1 MKKIIIAVTM
11 LAGLGLNASALYFDG
26 GLTGTTG
33 PDYSGYKLNLRVG
46 EGDFAFEPSL
56 TTYKYDT
63 ALLANKTYRA
73 YGLRGAWEKE
83 KYTVGA
89 EAGTTPEVNGY
100 KNVYAGGDITF
111 SLTPTSG
118 GKTRLA
124 GPGARSV
131 SGGGQGITRID
142 VGASLKQTQHT
153 QAATTIATAGKTSQ
167 TEASLFAGAKVLML
181 NLSASFTGYSYG
193 SEDAEPQGFVPGL
206 NFALQAKPRSS
217 VTARVDL
224 PSTLPMVTPFAGY
237 TTTKYKG
244 GSSALKTDSSSAIL
258 LGGYVD
264 LSMVVANVTY
274 QIFKYADNTD
284 NFVSIG
290 AGLKF

>member
-1 MKKIIIAVTM
+1 MKKLIVSLTL

-46 EGDFAFEPSL
+46 AEDFALEPSL

-63 ALLANKTYRA
+63 AALANKTYRT

-89 EAGTTPEVNGY
+89 EAGATPEVNGY
-100 KNVYAGGDITF
+100 KNVYAGGDITL

-131 SGGGQGITRID
+131 SGGGQGVTRVD
-142 VGASLKQTQHT
+142 VGVSLKQTQHT
-153 QAATTIATAGKTSQ
+153 QAVGTSDLKTSQ
-167 TEASLFAGAKVLML
+167 TEASLFAGAKILML
-181 NLSASFTGYSYG
+181 NLSASFTGYTYG
-193 SEDAEPQGFVPGL
+193 SEDATPQGYVPGL
-206 NFALQAKPRSS
+206 NFALAAKPKSS
-217 VTARVDL
+217 VTARLDL

-244 GSSALKTDSSSAIL
+244 GSSAAETDSSSAIM

-264 LSMVVANVTY
+264 LNMVVANVTY
-274 QIFKYADNTD
+274 QIFKYAKNNDS
-284 NFVSIG
+284 FVSIG
-290 AGLKF
+290 AGVKF

>member
-1 MKKIIIAVTM
+1 MKKIIIAVTL

-46 EGDFAFEPSL
+46 EGDFALEPSL

-63 ALLANKTYRA
+63 AALASKTYRA

-89 EAGTTPEVNGY
+89 EAGTTPAVNGY
-100 KNVYAGGDITF
+100 KNIYAGGDITF

-124 GPGARSV
+124 GPGSRSV
-131 SGGGQGITRID
+131 SGGGQGLTRVD
-142 VGASLKQTQHT
+142 VGASMKLTQHHI
-153 QAATTIATAGKTSQ
+153 AAAAGASDLKTSQ

-193 SEDAEPQGFVPGL
+193 TEDATPQGFIPGL
-206 NFALQAKPRSS
+206 NFALPAMPRSS

-244 GSSALKTDSSSAIL
+244 SKDSSAIL

-264 LSMVVANVTY
+264 LSMLVANVAY
-274 QIFKYADNTD
+274 QIFDNGSSSD
-284 NFVSIG
+284 SFISIG

>member
-1 MKKIIIAVTM
+1 MKKLIVSLTL
-11 LAGLGLNASALYFDG
+11 LAGLGVNASALYFDG

-46 EGDFAFEPSL
+46 EGDFALEPSI
-56 TTYKYDT
+56 TSYKYDT
-63 ALLANKTYRA
+63 AAYDNKTFRT

-83 KYTVGA
+83 AYTVGA

-100 KNVYAGGDITF
+100 KNVYAGGDVTF

-118 GKTRLA
+118 GKSRLA

-131 SGGGQGITRID
+131 SGGGEGITRVD

-153 QAATTIATAGKTSQ
+153 QKVLTVERETSQ

-181 NLSASFTGYSYG
+181 NLSASYTGYSYG
-193 SEDAEPQGFVPGL
+193 DEDATPQGFVPGM
-206 NFALQAKPRSS
+206 NFALAAKPKSS
-217 VTARVDL
+217 VNARVDI
-224 PSTLPMVTPFAGY
+224 PATIPMVTPFAGY

-244 GSSALKTDSSSAIL
+244 GVKDSSAIT

-264 LSMVVANVTY
+264 LNMVIANVTY
-274 QIFKYADNTD
+274 QIFDNGTD
-284 NFVSIG
+284 TDSFVSIS
-290 AGLKF
+290 AGVKF

>member
-1 MKKIIIAVTM
+1 MKKIIIAATM
-11 LAGLGLNASALYFDG
+11 LAGMGLNASALYFDG

-33 PDYSGYKLNLRVG
+33 QDYSGYKLNLRIG

-56 TTYKYDT
+56 TTYKFDS
-63 ALLANKTYRA
+63 AAFANKTYRT
-73 YGLRGAWEKE
+73 YGVRGAWEKE

-131 SGGGQGITRID
+131 SGGGQGVTRID

-153 QAATTIATAGKTSQ
+153 QTAGTVDNKTSQ

-181 NLSASFTGYSYG
+181 NLSGSFTAYSYG
-193 SEDAEPQGFVPGL
+193 SEDATPQGFIPGL
-206 NFALQAKPRSS
+206 NFAVPAKPRSS
-217 VTARVDL
+217 VSARIDL
-224 PSTLPMVTPFAGY
+224 PSTLPMITPFAGY

-244 GSSALKTDSSSAIL
+244 GAKDTSAIL

-264 LSMVVANVTY
+264 LSMVVANVAY
-274 QIFKYADNTD
+274 QIFDNGSTND
-284 NFVSIG
+284 SFISIG
-290 AGLKF
+290 AGVKF

>member
-1 MKKIIIAVTM
+1 MKKLIVSVTL

-46 EGDFAFEPSL
+46 EGDFALEPSL

-63 ALLANKTYRA
+63 TALKNKTYRT

-83 KYTVGA
+83 SYTVGA

-111 SLTPTSG
+111 SLTPNSG

-131 SGGGQGITRID
+131 SGGGQGVARID
-142 VGASLKQTQHT
+142 VGASLRQTQHT
-153 QAATTIATAGKTSQ
+153 NTAGTTDLKTSQ
-167 TEASLFAGAKVLML
+167 TAGSLFAGAKVLML
-181 NLSASFTGYSYG
+181 NLSASYTGYAYG
-193 SEDAEPQGFVPGL
+193 SEDAVPQGFIPGID
-206 NFALQAKPRSS
+206 FAVLAKPRSS
-217 VTARVDL
+217 VTARVDI
-224 PSTLPMVTPFAGY
+224 PSTIPMITPFAAY

-244 GSSALKTDSSSAIL
+244 AKDSSAVT
-258 LGGYVD
+258 LGGYID
-264 LSMVVANVTY
+264 LNMLVANVAW
-274 QIFKYADNTD
+274 QMFDQGSSND
-284 NFVSIG
+284 SFVSIG

>member
-1 MKKIIIAVTM
+1 MKKLIIAVTM
-11 LAGLGLNASALYFDG
+11 VAGLGLNASALYFDG

-33 PDYSGYKLNLRVG
+33 PDYSGYKLNLRIG
-46 EGDFAFEPSL
+46 EGDFALEPSL

-63 ALLANKTYRA
+63 AALGNKTYRT
-73 YGLRGAWEKE
+73 YGARGAWEKE

-100 KNVYAGGDITF
+100 KNMHFGGDITF

-131 SGGGQGITRID
+131 SGGGQGVTRID

-153 QAATTIATAGKTSQ
+153 QTVGTADNKTSQ

-181 NLSASFTGYSYG
+181 NLSASFTAYTYG
-193 SEDAEPQGFVPGL
+193 SEDATPQGFVPGL
-206 NFALQAKPRSS
+206 NFALMAKPRSS

-244 GSSALKTDSSSAIL
+244 GADDSSAIL

-264 LSMVVANVTY
+264 LSMVVANVAY
-274 QIFKYADNTD
+274 QIFDSGSGSD
-284 NFVSIG
+284 SFISIG
-290 AGLKF
+290 AGVKF

>member
-1 MKKIIIAVTM
+1 MKKLIVSLTL
-11 LAGLGLNASALYFDG
+11 LAGLGVNASALYFDG

-46 EGDFAFEPSL
+46 EGDFALEPSI
-56 TTYKYDT
+56 TSYKYDT
-63 ALLANKTYRA
+63 AAYDNKTFRT

-83 KYTVGA
+83 AYTVGA

-100 KNVYAGGDITF
+100 KNVYAGGDVTF

-118 GKTRLA
+118 GKSRLA
-124 GPGARSV
+124 GPGSRSV
-131 SGGGQGITRID
+131 SGGGEGITRVD

-153 QAATTIATAGKTSQ
+153 QKVLTVERETSQ

-181 NLSASFTGYSYG
+181 NLSASYTGYSYG
-193 SEDAEPQGFVPGL
+193 DEDATPQGFVPGM
-206 NFALQAKPRSS
+206 NFALAAKPKSS
-217 VTARVDL
+217 VNARVDI
-224 PSTLPMVTPFAGY
+224 PATIPMVTPFAGY

-244 GSSALKTDSSSAIL
+244 GVKDSSAIT

-264 LSMVVANVTY
+264 LNMVIANVTY
-274 QIFKYADNTD
+274 QIFDNGTD
-284 NFVSIG
+284 TDSFVSIS
-290 AGLKF
+290 AGVKF

>member
-1 MKKIIIAVTM
+1 MKKLIVSLTL
-11 LAGLGLNASALYFDG
+11 LAGLGINASALYFDG

-46 EGDFAFEPSL
+46 QGDFALEPSL

-63 ALLANKTYRA
+63 AAYRNKTYRA

-83 KYTVGA
+83 TYTVGA

-100 KNVYAGGDITF
+100 KNVYAGGDVTF

-118 GKTRLA
+118 GKSRLA

-131 SGGGQGITRID
+131 SGGGEGITRVD

-153 QAATTIATAGKTSQ
+153 QKVLTVERETSQ

-181 NLSASFTGYSYG
+181 NLSASYTGYSYG
-193 SEDAEPQGFVPGL
+193 DEDATPQGFVPGM
-206 NFALQAKPRSS
+206 NFALAAKPKSS
-217 VTARVDL
+217 VNARVDI
-224 PSTLPMVTPFAGY
+224 PATIPMVTPFAGY

-244 GSSALKTDSSSAIL
+244 GVKDSSAIT

-264 LSMVVANVTY
+264 LNMVIANVTY
-274 QIFKYADNTD
+274 QIFDNGTD
-284 NFVSIG
+284 TDSFVSIG
-290 AGLKF
+290 AGVKF

>member
-33 PDYSGYKLNLRVG
+33 PDYSGYKLNLRIG
-46 EGDFAFEPSL
+46 EGDFAFDPSI
-56 TTYKYDT
+56 TTYKFDT
-63 ALLANKTYRA
+63 GAKKTYRT

-131 SGGGQGITRID
+131 SGGGQGVTRVD

-153 QAATTIATAGKTSQ
+153 QTVGTADNKTSQ

-181 NLSASFTGYSYG
+181 NVSGSFTAYSYG
-193 SEDAEPQGFVPGL
+193 SEDATPQGFIPGL
-206 NFALQAKPRSS
+206 NFAIPAKPRSS

-224 PSTLPMVTPFAGY
+224 PSTLPMITPFAGY

-244 GSSALKTDSSSAIL
+244 GAKDTSAVL

-264 LSMVVANVTY
+264 LSMVVANVAY
-274 QIFKYADNTD
+274 QIFDNGSSND
-284 NFVSIG
+284 SFISIG

>member
-1 MKKIIIAVTM
+1 MKKLIVSLTL
-11 LAGLGLNASALYFDG
+11 LAGLGVNASALYFDG

-46 EGDFAFEPSL
+46 EGDFALEPSI
-56 TTYKYDT
+56 TSYKYDT
-63 ALLANKTYRA
+63 AAYDNKTFRT

-83 KYTVGA
+83 AYTVGA

-100 KNVYAGGDITF
+100 KNVYAGGDVTF

-118 GKTRLA
+118 GKSRLA
-124 GPGARSV
+124 GPGSRSV
-131 SGGGQGITRID
+131 SGGGEGITRVD

-153 QAATTIATAGKTSQ
+153 NTAGTTDLKTSQ

-181 NLSASFTGYSYG
+181 NLSASYTGYAYG
-193 SEDAEPQGFVPGL
+193 DEDATPQGFVPGM
-206 NFALQAKPRSS
+206 NFALAAKPRSS
-217 VTARVDL
+217 VTARVDI
-224 PSTLPMVTPFAGY
+224 PATIPMVTPFAGY

-244 GSSALKTDSSSAIL
+244 AKDSSAIT

-264 LSMVVANVTY
+264 LNMVIANVTY
-274 QIFKYADNTD
+274 QIFDNGTD
-284 NFVSIG
+284 TDSFVSLG
-290 AGLKF
+290 AGVKF

>member
-1 MKKIIIAVTM
+1 MKKLIVSLTL
-11 LAGLGLNASALYFDG
+11 LAGLGVNASALYFDG

-46 EGDFAFEPSL
+46 EGDFALEPSI
-56 TTYKYDT
+56 TSYKYDT
-63 ALLANKTYRA
+63 AAYNNKTFRT

-83 KYTVGA
+83 AYTVGA

-100 KNVYAGGDITF
+100 KNVYAGGDVTF

-118 GKTRLA
+118 GKSRLA

-131 SGGGQGITRID
+131 SGGGEGITRVD

-153 QAATTIATAGKTSQ
+153 QKVLTVERETSQ

-181 NLSASFTGYSYG
+181 NLSASYTGYSYG
-193 SEDAEPQGFVPGL
+193 DEDATPQGFVPGM
-206 NFALQAKPRSS
+206 NFALAAKPKSS
-217 VTARVDL
+217 VNARVDI
-224 PSTLPMVTPFAGY
+224 PATIPMVTPFAGY

-244 GSSALKTDSSSAIL
+244 GVKDSSAIT

-264 LSMVVANVTY
+264 LNMVIANVTY
-274 QIFKYADNTD
+274 QIFDNGTD
-284 NFVSIG
+284 TDSFVSIS
-290 AGLKF
+290 AGVKF

>member
-1 MKKIIIAVTM
+1 MKKLIVSLTL
-11 LAGLGLNASALYFDG
+11 LAGLGVNASALYFDG

-46 EGDFAFEPSL
+46 EGDFALEPSI
-56 TTYKYDT
+56 TSYKYDT
-63 ALLANKTYRA
+63 AAYDNKTFRT

-83 KYTVGA
+83 AYTVGA

-100 KNVYAGGDITF
+100 KNVYAGGDVTF

-118 GKTRLA
+118 GKSRLA

-131 SGGGQGITRID
+131 SGGGEGITRVD

-153 QAATTIATAGKTSQ
+153 QKVLTVERETSQ

-181 NLSASFTGYSYG
+181 NLSASYTGYSYG
-193 SEDAEPQGFVPGL
+193 DEDATPQGFVPGM
-206 NFALQAKPRSS
+206 NFALAAKPKSS
-217 VTARVDL
+217 VNARVDI
-224 PSTLPMVTPFAGY
+224 PATIPMVTPFAGY

-244 GSSALKTDSSSAIL
+244 GVKDSSAIT

-264 LSMVVANVTY
+264 LNMVIANVTY
-274 QIFKYADNTD
+274 QIFDNGTD
-284 NFVSIG
+284 TDSFVSIG
-290 AGLKF
+290 AGVKF

>member
-1 MKKIIIAVTM
+1 MKKLIVSI
-11 LAGLGLNASALYFDG
+11 LLLGGLGLNASAWYFDG

-33 PDYSGYKLNLRVG
+33 PDYSGYKLNLRIG
-46 EGDFAFEPSL
+46 AEDFSLEPSL
-56 TTYKYDT
+56 TTYKYDNT
-63 ALLANKTYRA
+63 AFNNKTYRT

-100 KNVYAGGDITF
+100 KNIYGGADITF

-124 GPGARSV
+124 GPGSRSTY
-131 SGGGQGITRID
+131 GGGKGVARVD

-153 QAATTIATAGKTSQ
+153 QTVSGTENKTSQ

-181 NLSASFTGYSYG
+181 NLSASFTGYTYG
-193 SEDAEPQGFVPGL
+193 SEDAVPVGFIPGQS
-206 NFALQAKPRSS
+206 FALAAKPKSS
-217 VTARVDL
+217 VTARVDI
-224 PSTLPMVTPFAGY
+224 PATIPMVTPFAGY

-244 GSSALKTDSSSAIL
+244 GSSSLETDKSSAIM

-264 LSMVVANVTY
+264 LNMVVANVTW
-274 QIFKYADNTD
+274 QVFNYAKNNDS
-284 NFVSIG
+284 FVSIG
-290 AGLKF
+290 AGVKF

>member
-1 MKKIIIAVTM
+1 MKKLIVSLTL
-11 LAGLGLNASALYFDG
+11 LAGLGVNASALYFDG

-46 EGDFAFEPSL
+46 EGDFALEPSI
-56 TTYKYDT
+56 TSYKYDT
-63 ALLANKTYRA
+63 AAYDNKTFRT

-83 KYTVGA
+83 AYTVGA

-100 KNVYAGGDITF
+100 KNVYAGGDVTF

-118 GKTRLA
+118 GKSRLA
-124 GPGARSV
+124 GPGSRSV
-131 SGGGQGITRID
+131 SGGGEGITRVD

-153 QAATTIATAGKTSQ
+153 QKVLTVERETSQ

-181 NLSASFTGYSYG
+181 NLSASYTGYSYG
-193 SEDAEPQGFVPGL
+193 DEDATPQGFVPGM
-206 NFALQAKPRSS
+206 NFALAAKPKSS
-217 VTARVDL
+217 VNARVDI
-224 PSTLPMVTPFAGY
+224 PATIPMVTPFAGY

-244 GSSALKTDSSSAIL
+244 GVKDSSAIT

-264 LSMVVANVTY
+264 LNMVIANVTY
-274 QIFKYADNTD
+274 QIFDNGTD
-284 NFVSIG
+284 TDSFVSIG
-290 AGLKF
+290 AGVKF

>member
-11 LAGLGLNASALYFDG
+11 VAGLGLNASALYFDG

-46 EGDFAFEPSL
+46 EGDFALEPSL

-63 ALLANKTYRA
+63 AALGNKTYRT
-73 YGLRGAWEKE
+73 YGVRGAWEKE

-100 KNVYAGGDITF
+100 KNMYFGGDITL

-124 GPGARSV
+124 GPGSRSV
-131 SGGGQGITRID
+131 SGGGQGVTRID
-142 VGASLKQTQHT
+142 VGASLQQTQHT
-153 QAATTIATAGKTSQ
+153 QTVGTTDNKTSQ
-167 TEASLFAGAKVLML
+167 TAASLFAGAKVLML
-181 NLSASFTGYSYG
+181 NLSAAYTAYAYG
-193 SEDAEPQGFVPGL
+193 SEDATPQGFITGL
-206 NFALQAKPRSS
+206 NFAVMAQPRSS
-217 VTARVDL
+217 VTARLDL
-224 PSTLPMVTPFAGY
+224 PSTLPMITPFAGY
-237 TTTKYKG
+237 TKTKYKG
-244 GSSALKTDSSSAIL
+244 GVDDSSALL
-258 LGGYVD
+258 LGAYVD
-264 LSMVVANVTY
+264 LSMVVANVAY
-274 QIFKYADNTD
+274 QIFDNGSSND
-284 NFVSIG
+284 SFISIG

>member
-1 MKKIIIAVTM
+1 MKKIIVSLTL

-33 PDYSGYKLNLRVG
+33 PDYSGYKLNLRIG
-46 EGDFAFEPSL
+46 EGDFALEPSL
-56 TTYKYDT
+56 TTYKYDN
-63 ALLANKTYRA
+63 AAYDNKTYRT

-100 KNVYAGGDITF
+100 KNVYAGGDITL

-131 SGGGQGITRID
+131 SGGGNGVARID

-153 QAATTIATAGKTSQ
+153 QAVGTTDLKTSQ
-167 TEASLFAGAKVLML
+167 TAASLFAGAKVLML
-181 NLSASFTGYSYG
+181 NLSASYTAYAYG
-193 SEDAEPQGFVPGL
+193 SEDATPQGFVPGL
-206 NFALQAKPRSS
+206 NFALAARPRSS

-244 GSSALKTDSSSAIL
+244 GADDSSAIL
-258 LGGYVD
+258 IGGYVD
-264 LSMVVANVTY
+264 LNMVVANVAY
-274 QIFKYADNTD
+274 QIFDNGTD
-284 NFVSIG
+284 NDGFISIG

>member
-1 MKKIIIAVTM
+1 MKKLIVS
-11 LAGLGLNASALYFDG
+11 LALVSGLGLNASALYFDG

-33 PDYSGYKLNLRVG
+33 KDYSGYKLDLRIG
-46 EGDFAFEPSL
+46 EGDFSLDPSL
-56 TTYKYDT
+56 TTYKFDT
-63 ALLANKTYRA
+63 GTKKTYRT

-100 KNVYAGGDITF
+100 KNVYGGGDITF

-118 GKTRLA
+118 GKSRLA

-131 SGGGQGITRID
+131 SGGGQGVARVD

-153 QAATTIATAGKTSQ
+153 QAVTGASDLKTSQ

-181 NLSASFTGYSYG
+181 NLSASFTGYTYG
-193 SEDAEPQGFVPGL
+193 AEKATPQGFIPGL
-206 NFALQAKPRSS
+206 GFAVVAKPRSS
-217 VTARVDL
+217 VNARVDI
-224 PSTLPMVTPFAGY
+224 PSTIPMVTPFAGY
-237 TTTKYKG
+237 TVTKYKG
-244 GSSALKTDSSSAIL
+244 GSSAAETDSSSVIT

-264 LSMVVANVTY
+264 LGMVVANVTY
-274 QIFKYADNTD
+274 QNFDFAKKHTS
-284 NFVSIG
+284 FVSLG